1 MKGLDSESRLM
12 SLAYMYLSAD
22 APYVGARIIS
32 NGMKSK
38 IIERSVK
45 NLQVV
50 GSAYYQSRD
59 YAKAVHF

>member
-1 MKGLDSESRLM
+1 MYSELEQDEKRHAAYDLVNLMKGLDSESRLM

-38 IIERSVK
+38 
-45 NLQVV
+45 
-50 GSAYYQSRD
+50 
-59 YAKAVHF
+59 